1 MTRTDCATSASRSC
15 AAYDAPAPPCAARAS
30 SRSIVR
36 SDVPR
41 CGAGP
46 PAPRGYLV
54 AVAVAVALVAVAL
67 VAVAVAV
74 AVAVVVVAPR
84 PPLVLGS
91 RFGGDGDGDAR
102 GCG

>member
-54 AVAVAVALVAVAL
+54 AVEVAVVAL

-74 AVAVVVVAPR
+74 VAVVVVAVVVVAPR
-84 PPLVLGS
+84 PPPVLGS
-91 RFGGDGDGDAR
+91 RFGGDGDAR